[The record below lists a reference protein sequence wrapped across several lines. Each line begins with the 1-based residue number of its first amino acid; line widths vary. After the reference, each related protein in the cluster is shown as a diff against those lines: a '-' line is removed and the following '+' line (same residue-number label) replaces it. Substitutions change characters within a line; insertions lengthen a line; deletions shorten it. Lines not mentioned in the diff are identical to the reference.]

1 MSNRLAKESSLYLRQ
16 HAENPVHWW
25 PWCAEAFAEAKKLNK
40 PVLVSVGYSSC
51 HWCHVMARESFE
63 QAYTAELM
71 NKHFVC
77 IKVDREEKPEVDKL
91 MMDAVQMI
99 QGQGGW
105 PLNCFCLPDGRPFF
119 GGTYFPPEDRGH
131 GQVPWPQLLM
141 RVADFYHSNK
151 NELAANADAIAKNL
165 IHLTVAP
172 DANGL
177 APTPPDL
184 VEAAQRIC
192 ENHDDTY
199 GGFGGAPKFP
209 TPSVVDFL
217 LSIRA
222 TQAADN
228 NRALATR
235 MDAVITVTLGVM
247 ARGGLYDQIG
257 GGFHRYCV
265 DRDWTVPHFEK
276 MLYDNAQLI
285 GTYAEAWSRYRDPLY
300 QVVVE
305 ETIEWLNRDML
316 TESGLFAASLD
327 ADTNHYEGTTYIWK
341 PIEIVEALGEQALEF
356 AQAYGITDQGN
367 FEGSNIPKLRGS
379 FKEREKFKTAR
390 QKLLNIRQQRPQPS
404 RDDKTLLS
412 WNALVI
418 KNLAKAGWIFGRK
431 DWVKQAA
438 RMEEFIW
445 KNMAEENHEGIKLFT
460 TRYKEKSSG
469 EGIMTNYASLA
480 EAELALSAYADWALG
495 VKHTDYIDRAEKLMK
510 MVENSFRDPH
520 AVGYFMVSE
529 NREDLSVRQKDWF
542 DNAVPAGNSILLHAY
557 AQLEILT
564 AEPASSNHFYD
575 LSKAYGGLVK
585 NVPHG
590 VAHALEALTRQAT
603 GWVIIKYK
611 DIHSLDQLH
620 DVITGLDKDSTR
632 ARAYRPLHLRQDDSV
647 AGFQICIGKNCLNP
661 TNSTEIAGDYI
672 S

>member
-1 MSNRLAKESSLYLRQ
+1 MSNRLAQESSLYLRQ
-16 HAENPVHWW
+16 HAKNPVHWW
-25 PWCAEAFAEAKKLNK
+25 PWCDEAFAQAKKLNK

-51 HWCHVMARESFE
+51 HWCHVMAHESFE
-63 QAYTAELM
+63 QPYNAELM

-99 QGQGGW
+99 QGHGGW

-151 NELAANADAIAKNL
+151 NELMANADAIAKNL

-177 APTPPDL
+177 APTPQDL
-184 VEAAQRIC
+184 IEAAKRIC

-199 GGFGGAPKFP
+199 GGFSGAPKFP
-209 TPSVVDFL
+209 TPSVIDFL
-217 LSIRA
+217 LGIRA
-222 TQAADN
+222 THAADHD
-228 NRALATR
+228 ATLATR
-235 MDAVITVTLGVM
+235 LDAVITITLGAM

-285 GTYAEAWSRYRDPLY
+285 GTYAEAWARYRDPLY
-300 QVVVE
+300 LAVVE
-305 ETIEWLNRDML
+305 ETIDWLNREML
-316 TESGLFAASLD
+316 TSEGLFASSLD
-327 ADTNHYEGTTYIWK
+327 ADTNHHEGTTYVWK
-341 PIEIVEALGEQALEF
+341 PIEIVEALGEEALEF
-356 AQAYGITDQGN
+356 AQAYSITDQGN

-379 FKEREKFKTAR
+379 NKDREKFKVAR
-390 QKLLNIRQQRPQPS
+390 RKLLKIRQQRPQPL
-404 RDDKTLLS
+404 RDDKAILS
-412 WNALVI
+412 WNALLI

-438 RMEEFIW
+438 
-445 KNMAEENHEGIKLFT
+445 KAEEMLWQTLVQEKQNEIKLLN
-460 TRYKEKSSG
+460 TRYAHHSIGDE
-469 EGIMTNYASLA
+469 ILINYASLA
-480 EAELALSAYADWALG
+480 EAELMLGAYADWG
-495 VKHTDYIDRAEKLMK
+495 IGGHSIDYINRAKKLMK
-510 MVENSFRDPH
+510 NVEIKFRDKH
-520 AVGYFMVSE
+520 AVGYFVVSE

-542 DNAVPAGNSILLHAY
+542 DNAMPAANSVILQAY
-557 AQLEILT
+557 AQLEVLS
-564 AEPASSNHFYD
+564 EDSEYSGHFHD

-590 VAHALEALTRQAT
+590 VAHALDALTRQT
-603 GWVIIKYK
+603 MGWVVVKYQNADK
-611 DIHSLDQLH
+611 LDPLH
-620 DVITGLDKDSTR
+620 IEITGTKKFSSQG
-632 ARAYRPLHLRQDDSV
+632 RAYRPLLLRQDNQV
-647 AGFQICIGKNCLNP
+647 KGLQICVGKNCLNP
-661 TNSTEIAGDYI
+661 TESIEIAGDFI

>member
-1 MSNRLAKESSLYLRQ
+1 MSNRLAQESSLYLRQ

-25 PWCAEAFAEAKKLNK
+25 PWCSEAFAEAKKLNK

-63 QAYTAELM
+63 QNYTAELM

-99 QGQGGW
+99 QGHGGW

-119 GGTYFPPEDRGH
+119 GGTYFPPEDRGQ

-165 IHLTVAP
+165 LHLTVAP

-177 APTPPDL
+177 APTPQDL
-184 VEAAQRIC
+184 IEAAQRIC

-209 TPSVVDFL
+209 TPSVIDFL
-217 LSIRA
+217 LGIRA
-222 TQAADN
+222 TQAADSN
-228 NRALATR
+228 PALATR
-235 MDAVITVTLGVM
+235 LDAVITISLGAM
-247 ARGGLYDQIG
+247 ARGGLYDQVG

-300 QVVVE
+300 QAVVE
-305 ETIEWLNRDML
+305 ETIGWLNREML
-316 TESGLFAASLD
+316 TESGLFATALD
-327 ADTNHYEGTTYIWK
+327 ADTHDHEGTTYIWK

-356 AQAYGITDQGN
+356 ALAYGITDQGN
-367 FEGSNIPKLRGS
+367 FEGSNIPKLRGN
-379 FKEREKFKTAR
+379 FKEREKFKSAR
-390 QKLLNIRQQRPQPS
+390 EKLLKVRQQRPQPE

-438 RMEEFIW
+438 AMEDVIW
-445 KNMAEENHEGIKLFT
+445 KNMAQESMDEIKLFT
-460 TRYKEKSSG
+460 TRHKDTSSG
-469 EGIMTNYASLA
+469 ECIMINYASLA
-480 EAELALSAYADWALG
+480 EAELALAAYADWALG
-495 VKHTDYIDRAEKLMK
+495 NPHTDYAIRAQKILVTVEKK
-510 MVENSFRDPH
+510 FRDPH

-542 DNAVPAGNSILLHAY
+542 DNAVPAGNSMLLQAY
-557 AQLEILT
+557 AQAEIL
-564 AEPASSNHFYD
+564 SGDSLGSKNFSD
-575 LSKAYGGLVK
+575 LCQAYGGMVK

-590 VAHALEALTRQAT
+590 VAYALDALTRQAT
-603 GWVIIKYK
+603 GWILVKYENAGQ
-611 DIHSLDQLH
+611 LDQLH
-620 DVITGLDKDSTR
+620 QEITGVIKNSSKG
-632 ARAYRPLHLRQDDSV
+632 RAYRPLILLQDSSV
-647 AGFQICIGKNCLNP
+647 KGFQICVGKNCLKP
-661 TNSTEIAGDYI
+661 TESIEIAGSFI